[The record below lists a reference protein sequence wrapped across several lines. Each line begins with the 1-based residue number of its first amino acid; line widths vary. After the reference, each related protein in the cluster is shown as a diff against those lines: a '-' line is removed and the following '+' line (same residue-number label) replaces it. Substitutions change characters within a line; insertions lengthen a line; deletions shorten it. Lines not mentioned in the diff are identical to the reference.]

1 MKVFVSNCHY
11 DQENGRKCIFVGILP
26 NPMRGLKCKADF
38 SEVRHW
44 LPVDMIDPIGGVKS
58 RRGRK
63 GGGVGANRREKGFSK
78 GKEKELFD
86 NFIHTHT
93 KKNLAGG

>member
-38 SEVRHW
+38 LEVRHW

-63 GGGVGANRREKGFSK
+63 GGG
-78 GKEKELFD
+78 
-86 NFIHTHT
+86 
-93 KKNLAGG
+93 